1 MYTGPSKKVI
11 VITFPK
17 LIVFQ
22 GLKYNTMGN
31 AINDDNP

>member
-1 MYTGPSKKVI
+1 MYIGPSKN
-11 VITFPK
+11 VITITLRK
-17 LIVFQ
+17 LMVCH